1 MRTRRRQC
9 PARGSGLAAHDEEVR
24 AGHTHTD
31 TRTGDAEAASPK
43 QARAVGQSAQRAE
56 PGELRGGCRAAG
68 PAPPCATGHEAGAAT
83 AQRRRRVARLPHTG
97 VMEGGGRLPGRHPFQ
112 STGRRVW
119 LSTSHA
125 ELLASVLMPVF

>member
-24 AGHTHTD
+24 AGRTHTD

-56 PGELRGGCRAAG
+56 PGELRGGCQRPG
-68 PAPPCATGHEAGAAT
+68 RLLPAPLATRQEPRQRSADAAS
-83 AQRRRRVARLPHTG
+83 
-97 VMEGGGRLPGRHPFQ
+97 PGSLTR
-112 STGRRVW
+112 G
-119 LSTSHA
+119 
-125 ELLASVLMPVF
+125 